1 MRIQKSFC
9 SLEQEPGQAAV
20 VAAAC
25 ASHLSSQEPGEQLV
39 YQWPNAT
46 FCPRGPC
53 KKLLGFAVFSTVS
66 WTGCAQAC
74 CHLTL

>member
-46 FCPRGPC
+46 FCPRGP
-53 KKLLGFAVFSTVS
+53 
-66 WTGCAQAC
+66 
-74 CHLTL
+74 